1 MKKFYLLLFLPFAA
15 ATSANAQTIVPQT
28 FNVRELAAYE
38 AAHPELLERQCRTCP
53 LKEIDGGWKGLIHDM
68 PPSTRNVTTL
78 ATMIR
83 PYTPNTPATPLAN
96 SPAPSQDFLGYVD
109 PGNTIPP
116 DTHGAVGTTQVV
128 TATND
133 FLRIHNKVGGAVI
146 SSVTISTFTGIAN
159 SCDPYIKFDPYTNRW
174 WMSTIECTGA
184 GNRIILQISNTSDA
198 TGTWRRYT
206 WITNSTDGSILL
218 DHPYLGFD
226 NRLVVVSG
234 RKFLNGA
241 SFTGPILFAF
251 DKAALL
257 AGNTISFG
265 TNAQALEKT
274 TADGDS
280 PLPVTVYGL
289 TAPSTDFN
297 IMQQWSSAAGQIRL
311 SKLTGNIPSLVWNT
325 AGAFFPTAPSPYN
338 GANMGNAAQQQT
350 ETRLLAV
357 NDGRIS
363 TGVMVNGSIWC
374 AQHVG
379 LPSTGTPTSTA
390 IQWWQINPT
399 NGAVQQTGRIGGTAG
414 TWRYYPGIAVNSSN
428 DVIIGYTV
436 STNATR
442 VGAAYSTRSISTPTN
457 TMDAEYL
464 YKAGVDA
471 YWKDFGSGR
480 ARWGDYSHSAVDPV
494 DGSLWTI
501 QEYAA
506 ARSGTGDNASRYGVW
521 WAQVLMPSALVPRD
535 ASVAGII
542 EPANGS
548 RTCILPITPKVTIR
562 NIGTDTLKTVTV
574 TMQLDAGAPFAAQAV
589 TLTAPGL
596 PTFSS
601 QDVVL
606 TPTLNP
612 APGTHT
618 LKVWTSL
625 PNGGTDL
632 RTGNDTATIT
642 FAIQETITTPFT
654 EGFETT
660 TFPPANGWGLLN
672 PDGGITWAR
681 STLAA
686 KTGVASMRINSY
698 SYGARGQLDI
708 LRTPKI
714 QLAGL
719 DSVKVDFQVAHA
731 MYSAGFSDSL
741 MIVYSEDCGVTWKPT
756 AYKKGGPSLATNG
769 GAFVTASFTPTAA
782 QWRAES
788 IALSTCNITANNIM
802 IGVQCK
808 NDFGNN
814 IYIDDFTVT
823 SVASFTYNA
832 GMVAINEPSATLCT
846 TTFTPKVTIS
856 NLSAGPLTT
865 VAINYRV
872 DGGTVSTF
880 NWTGNLARC
889 STTVVTL
896 NPITSVPGNHIL
908 TVYTTNPNANADQY
922 TLNDT
927 AARAFSISPIVATPV
942 VEGFETTTFPP
953 TNWSVQNPD
962 GLITWARS
970 TSGAR
975 TGTGAMLMNNFTY
988 APNTVDRFF
997 SPVVQNSAALDSVF
1011 VSFDYAYLQG
1021 AQYPGATARPLD
1033 TLELMI
1039 TQDCGAT
1046 FKTIWKKWGEDLQTV
1061 SDPNY
1066 SNALGFT
1073 PRNVA
1078 EWKNSRIYLSPVV
1091 GTGNFQV
1098 YFVAKGNK
1106 QNNIWIDNINI
1117 SSKVLPKRLKDQGY
1131 LIYPSPFTNAFRI
1144 HHWQKPTD
1152 LKAVQI
1158 YNAAGQLV
1166 WDKRYAGDADTELTV
1181 DLSKLAK
1188 GVYVLKMMYNSKTVV
1203 ERLVKN

>member
-1 MKKFYLLLFLPFAA
+1 MKKFYLLLFLPLFA
-15 ATSANAQTIVPQT
+15 TVFVQAQTIVPET
-28 FNVRELAAYE
+28 FNVKELEAYE
-38 AAHPELLERQCRTCP
+38 AAHPEALVRQCRTCP
-53 LKEIDGGWKGLIHDM
+53 LKEIDGGWKGLVQDM
-68 PPSTRNVTTL
+68 PASTRNVTTL
-78 ATMIR
+78 PTIFR
-83 PYTPNTPATPLAN
+83 PYTPSTPTTPLAN

-116 DTHGAVGTTQVV
+116 DTHGAVGINQVV

-133 FLRIHNKVGGAVI
+133 FLRIHNKAGGAVI
-146 SSVTISTFTGIAN
+146 SSVTLSTFTGIN
-159 SCDPYIKFDPYTNRW
+159 NTCDPYIKFDPYTNRW
-174 WMSTIECTGA
+174 WMSTIECTSN
-184 GNRIILQISNTSDA
+184 GNRVILQISNTSDA

-206 WITNSTDGSILL
+206 WVPASTDGALLL

-226 NRLVVVSG
+226 NRLVIVSG
-234 RKFLNGA
+234 RKFPAG
-241 SFTGPILFAF
+241 FTGPVLFAF

-257 AGNTISFG
+257 AGNTIVFG
-265 TNAQALEKT
+265 TNAQTLEKT
-274 TADGDS
+274 AAEGDS

-297 IMQQWSSAAGQIRL
+297 IMQQWNSAAGQIRL
-311 SKLTGNIPSLVWNT
+311 SKVTGNIPSLVWNT
-325 AGAFFPTAPSPYN
+325 AGAFFPTAPSAYN
-338 GANMGNAAQQQT
+338 GNNMGNAAQQLT

-363 TGVMVNGSIWC
+363 TGVMINGSIWC

-379 LPSTGTPTSTA
+379 LPATGAPTSTA

-414 TWRYYPGIAVNSSN
+414 TWRYYPGIAVNASN

-436 STNATR
+436 STNTTR

-457 TMDAEYL
+457 TMDAEFL
-464 YKAGVDA
+464 YKSGIDA

-480 ARWGDYSHSAVDPV
+480 ARWGDYSHSALDPV

-506 ARSGTGDNASRYGVW
+506 TRSGTGDNASRYGVW
-521 WAQVLMPSALVPRD
+521 WAQVIMPSALLNRD
-535 ASVAGII
+535 ASLAGIV

-548 RTCILPITPKVTIR
+548 RTCVLPITPKVTVR

-574 TMQLDAGAPFAAQAV
+574 TMQLDAGAPFASQAV
-589 TLTAPGL
+589 TLAGSGL
-596 PTFSS
+596 PTFAS

-606 TPTLNP
+606 TPVLNP

-632 RTGNDTATIT
+632 RNSNDTATIT
-642 FAIQETITTPFT
+642 FAIQENIVTPFT

-660 TFPPANGWGLLN
+660 TFPPANGWGLIN
-672 PDGGITWAR
+672 ADGGITWTR

-686 KTGVASMRINSY
+686 KTGVASMRIDAFNY
-698 SYGARGQLDI
+698 AARGQIDI

-714 QLAGL
+714 QLAGI
-719 DSVKVDFQVAHA
+719 DSIKVNFDMAHA
-731 MYSAGFSDSL
+731 RFSAGFSDSL
-741 MIVYSEDCGVTWKPT
+741 MIVYSEDCGLTWKRT
-756 AYKKGGPSLATNG
+756 AFAKGGAALPTNG
-769 GAFVTASFTPTAA
+769 GAFVTGAFTPTAA

-788 IALSTCNITANNIM
+788 VVLSTCNITANNIM
-802 IGVQCK
+802 IGIQCK

-814 IYIDDFTVT
+814 LYIDNFNVT
-823 SVASFTYNA
+823 AVNSFTYNA
-832 GMVAINEPSATLCT
+832 GMVSINEPSATLCT
-846 TTFTPKVTIS
+846 TSFTPKVTIS
-856 NLSAGPLTT
+856 NLSAAALTT
-865 VAINYRV
+865 ATINYRV
-872 DGGTVSTF
+872 DNGPVSTF
-880 NWTGNLARC
+880 NWTGSLPRC

-896 NPITSVPGNHIL
+896 SPITSVPGNHVL
-908 TVYTTNPNANADQY
+908 TVYTTNPNSNADQY

-927 AARAFSISPIVATPV
+927 ASKPFSISPIVATPV
-942 VEGFETTTFPP
+942 VEGFEGTTFPP
-953 TNWSVQNPD
+953 TNWSLQNPD
-962 GLITWARS
+962 GLITWTRS
-970 TSGAR
+970 TGNAR

-988 APNTVDRFF
+988 APNTVDRFY
-997 SPVVQNSAALDSVF
+997 SPVVQNSATIDSMF

-1021 AQYPGATARPLD
+1021 AQYPGATVRPLD

-1046 FKTIWKKWGEDLQTV
+1046 FKTIWKKWGEELQTV
-1061 SDPNY
+1061 TDPNY
-1066 SNALGFT
+1066 SNPLGFT
-1073 PRNVA
+1073 PRNTA
-1078 EWKNSRIYLSPVV
+1078 EWKNINIYLSPSV
-1091 GTGNFQV
+1091 GATNFQV

-1117 SSKVLPKRLKDQGY
+1117 YSKTLPKRLKDQGY

-1144 HHWQKPTD
+1144 HHWQKPAD
-1152 LKAVQI
+1152 LQAVQI
-1158 YNAAGQLV
+1158 YNAGGQLV
-1166 WDKRYAGDADTELTV
+1166 WDKRYAGNADTEITV
-1181 DLSKLAK
+1181 DLSKLSK
-1188 GVYVLKMMYNSKTVV
+1188 GVYVLKMIYTSKTVV
-1203 ERLVKN
+1203 ERIVKD